1 MTGIDYIEK
10 FVNFLNGEKKSQNTT
25 REYRS
30 IVKQFL
36 EFIKKDPL
44 DIDQDDIEK
53 FREYMAVE
61 KKYSKQTIYISMKAL
76 QSFFKFLKK
85 EEFYRL
91 QAPKRSKKLPVYLN
105 EKEMSEILK
114 AARNNMRDY
123 TLILTLAYTGLRV
136 GELSSLRIEDVD
148 FFENFIHVRSGKGD
162 KDRLVAVAG
171 DVIGTIKEYLQSE
184 KRNDGYLFISQK
196 GTRITTTHIERLVR
210 YYARKAGIKKRVTPH
225 TIRHTFATTLLRNG
239 ADIRFIQQILGHSSI
254 ATTQIYTHV
263 DEDALKEVYE
273 KTKPHY

>member
-91 QAPKRSKKLPVYLN
+91 QAPKRSRKLPVYLN

>member
-10 FVNFLNGEKKSQNTT
+10 FVNFLNGEKKSQNTI

-30 IVKQFL
+30 IVKRFL

-91 QAPKRSKKLPVYLN
+91 QAPKRSRKLPVYLN

>member
-1 MTGIDYIEK
+1 MTEIDYIKK
-10 FVNFLNGEKKSQNTT
+10 FVNFLNGEKKSQNTIK
-25 REYRS
+25 EYRS

-36 EFIKKDPL
+36 EFIKKEPL

-91 QAPKRSKKLPVYLN
+91 PAPKRSRKLPVYLN

-114 AARNNMRDY
+114 VAKNNMRDY

-136 GELSSLRIEDVD
+136 GELSSLKIEDID

-162 KDRLVAVAG
+162 KDRLIAM
-171 DVIGTIKEYLQSE
+171 DENVIRAIKEYLQSE

-196 GTRITTTHIERLVR
+196 GTRITTTHIERLVK
-210 YYARKAGIKKRVTPH
+210 YYAIKAGIKKKVTPH